1 MMMTILKKS
10 PQIYQI
16 LSPCEEKDFQS
27 YMINE
32 SKLLDHK
39 VCDYGKRT
47 SEIFR
52 SQQIDTFLQNERQK
66 NEMSRDEA
74 IPTKDAST
82 QTKPILDDFDHHQN
96 YIAFDE
102 TNLAYLK
109 RHKPCSLTI
118 STPYEL
124 LIPKLSFKTEKTLS
138 ILTQDIIDLIWKK
151 YQQRQM
157 KVSYDLQDYFP
168 GSIYWKRHTH

>member
-1 MMMTILKKS
+1 
-10 PQIYQI
+10 
-16 LSPCEEKDFQS
+16 
-27 YMINE
+27 
-32 SKLLDHK
+32 
-39 VCDYGKRT
+39 
-47 SEIFR
+47 
-52 SQQIDTFLQNERQK
+52 
-66 NEMSRDEA
+66 MSHNEA

-96 YIAFDE
+96 YTAFDE

-124 LIPKLSFKTEKTLS
+124 LIPKLSFKTEQTLS
-138 ILTQDIIDLIWKK
+138 ILTQDIIWEK

-157 KVSYDLQDYFP
+157 KVFYGLQDYFLDLYTGKDTP
-168 GSIYWKRHTH
+168 GDICQYSYVPIPSS